1 MQEYIEYM
9 SLLEESEN
17 IWRKAKQKNDYE
29 IFRPTLEKI
38 VAFNRKYVKYV
49 ETEKLKGYDVLL
61 DEYEKGMT
69 MKDYDEFFSKIKT
82 ELVPFVKKVL
92 DKKLE
97 LDDSFNKLSYPKEQ
111 QREFFKYLA
120 ETLGF
125 NFNKGVLKESEH
137 PFTSGF
143 GTTDVRVT
151 NHYYE
156 NDFTSSIFSG
166 IHELGHALTNSRSI
180 PNWTTPFR
188 WRGLDGPHESQS
200 LL

>member
-143 GTTDVRVT
+143 GTTDVSVT
-151 NHYYE
+151 NFRYE
-156 NDFTSSIFSG
+156 NDFTSSILSG
-166 IHELGHALTNSRSI
+166 IHERCQALY
-180 PNWTTPFR
+180 
-188 WRGLDGPHESQS
+188 EQ
-200 LL
+200 

>member
-1 MQEYIEYM
+1 MKKHINCRLRRRRSESSTSSILKGTSLTKFWHEIQETKEGLDKLKKVPMQEYIEYM

-111 QREFFKYLA
+111 QREFF
-120 ETLGF
+120 
-125 NFNKGVLKESEH
+125 
-137 PFTSGF
+137 
-143 GTTDVRVT
+143 
-151 NHYYE
+151 
-156 NDFTSSIFSG
+156 
-166 IHELGHALTNSRSI
+166 
-180 PNWTTPFR
+180 
-188 WRGLDGPHESQS
+188 
-200 LL
+200 